1 MAHEQDKKLIQW
13 AAKLMLETY
22 HPQGG
27 PGRSIKS
34 IGFSKI
40 V

>member
-1 MAHEQDKKLIQW
+1 MHEQDKKLIQG
-13 AAKLMLETY
+13 AAKLMLEAH

-27 PGRSIKS
+27 PGRSIKC

>member
-1 MAHEQDKKLIQW
+1 MHEQDKKLIQG
-13 AAKLMLETY
+13 AAKLMLEAH

-27 PGRSIKS
+27 PGSGIDSIC
-34 IGFSKI
+34 FSKI